1 MGTPRIHRLRNPAE
15 AIDALADLAVH
26 CIGGALAARGEARI
40 ALAGGGT
47 PRPLHRRLAEPPR
60 VDAVDW
66 SRVHVF
72 WGDERCVPPDDPAS
86 NYRMARET
94 LLDHVP
100 LDPSAIHRIA
110 GELPAEEAAAAY
122 AVQLDDAPLDLV
134 LLGLGGD
141 GHTASIFPGTPV
153 QAASDRA
160 VLATRSPVAPAE
172 RVTLGLGPINGA
184 RTVAFLALG
193 SAKARTVA
201 RVLAE
206 WGTEA
211 PALPAARVRPAS
223 GELHWFLDGA
233 SAAELGDGW
242 RGQEGR

>member
-1 MGTPRIHRLRNPAE
+1 
-15 AIDALADLAVH
+15 AVH
-26 CIGGALAARGEARI
+26 CIGVALAARGEARI

-47 PRPLHRRLAEPPR
+47 PRPLHRRLAESPW

-66 SRVHVF
+66 SGVHVF

-94 LLDHVP
+94 LLDHIP

-110 GELPAEEAAAAY
+110 GELPAKEAAAAY
-122 AVQLDDAPLDLV
+122 AEQLGDAPLDLV

-141 GHTASIFPGTPV
+141 GHTASIFPDTPIR
-153 QAASDRA
+153 AASDQA
-160 VLATRSPVAPAE
+160 VLVTRSPVAPAG

-193 SAKARTVA
+193 PGKARTVA

-206 WGTEA
+206 FGTET
-211 PALPAARVRPAS
+211 PALPAARVHPAS
-223 GELHWFLDGA
+223 GELHWFLDGE
-233 SAAELGDGW
+233 SAAELGDV
-242 RGQEGR
+242 RRELEGR